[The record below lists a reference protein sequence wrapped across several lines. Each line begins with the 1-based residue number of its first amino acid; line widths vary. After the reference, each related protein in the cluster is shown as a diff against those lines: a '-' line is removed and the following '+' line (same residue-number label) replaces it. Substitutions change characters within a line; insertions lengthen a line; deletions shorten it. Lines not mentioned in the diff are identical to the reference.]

1 MIIIAQ
7 ILFLFILIAFSALFS
22 GSETAFFSISP
33 IHRERMKVCADRES
47 FQTIKLLET
56 PSRLLAGILSG
67 NMIVNIAATTLVT
80 SITAS
85 VFPGKGAEYAIPS
98 MVILLLLFGEIT
110 PKIIAARW
118 NTIFAKNVAP
128 VLKIALVILFP
139 IVFVLERISEF
150 SGSKKL
156 LDEELTEADLK
167 TILTLMRRSGD
178 WQSEVVR
185 ALLGTLEL
193 DRIPISHFAIPRE
206 KWLVASDDAPVREI
220 RGKFANTYGSA
231 MVLFDYDEISGILES
246 DDLLGAHDNS
256 KAGDYAMPPVSV
268 SAESSS
274 SSLLATLM
282 GSGIRWAVIMDCSQQ
297 PVGIIGLKTILSA
310 LVAEETLGE
319 LE

>member
-1 MIIIAQ
+1 MILITQ

-33 IHRERMKVCADRES
+33 IHRERMKVRGDRES
-47 FQTIKLLET
+47 AKTLRLLET
-56 PSRLLAGILSG
+56 PSKLLAGILSG
-67 NMIVNIAATTLVT
+67 NMIVNITATTLVT
-80 SITAS
+80 SVMVS
-85 VFPGKGAEYAIPS
+85 FFPGKGAEYAIPS
-98 MVILLLLFGEIT
+98 MIILLLLFGEIT

-118 NTIFAKNVAP
+118 NTIFARKVAP

-139 IVFVLERISEF
+139 IVFVLERISELA
-150 SGSKKL
+150 GSKKL

-178 WQSEVVR
+178 WQPEVVR

-206 KWLVASDDAPVREI
+206 EWLVASDDAPVSEVRS
-220 RGKFANTYGSA
+220 KFAKIYGSA
-231 MVLFDYDEISGILES
+231 MVLFDNDEISGILEPE
-246 DDLLGAHDNS
+246 DLLGVPDDG
-256 KAGDYAMPPVSV
+256 KAGDFAMPPVSV

-282 GSGIRWAVIMDCSQQ
+282 GSGIRWAVIMDCNQQ
-297 PVGIIGLKTILSA
+297 PVGIIGLKTILAA